1 MTANSNRKFWRQLLL
16 SIFIG
21 IWGTL
26 NLSGCGTK
34 TEAAVAGVYVDSTTS
49 SYLRTGFD
57 QVKTCT
63 QLSGGS
69 YDDLSVIVMPPVF
82 PCPYY
87 STGCNGEYTEP
98 NVIQVGAYSAWKH
111 EVIHYL
117 LYVNTGNPDTNHTSI
132 FFTTC
137 VS

>member
-1 MTANSNRKFWRQLLL
+1 MV
-16 SIFIG
+16 IG
-21 IWGTL
+21 LWGTL

-34 TEAAVAGVYVDSTTS
+34 TEAAAAGVYVDSTTPA
-49 SYLRTGFD
+49 YLRTGFD
-57 QVKTCT
+57 LAKTCT
-63 QLSGGS
+63 QLTGGS
-69 YDDLSVIVMPPVF
+69 YDDLSVIVMPPAF

-98 NVIQVGAYSAWKH
+98 NIIHVGAYSAWRH

-117 LYVNTGNPDTNHTSI
+117 LYVNTGDPDTNHTSS